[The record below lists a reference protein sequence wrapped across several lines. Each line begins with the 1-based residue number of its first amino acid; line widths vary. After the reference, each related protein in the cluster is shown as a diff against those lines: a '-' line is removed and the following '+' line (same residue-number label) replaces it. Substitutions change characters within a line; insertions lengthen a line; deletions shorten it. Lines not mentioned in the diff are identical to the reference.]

1 MARTNNLNDFLTDVA
16 GAIKE
21 KTGDSAAIPAS
32 QFDTKIRSIE
42 TGGNYQAKTVEYT
55 TNGTRQIVPDT
66 NYDALSEVNV
76 TVNVPTPVPVLQ
88 NKTATQNGS
97 YSADQGYDGLGTV
110 LVNVPSQ
117 QINNQNKTITQNGSY
132 TADSG
137 YTGLGTVLV
146 NVPSG
151 SGDVK
156 LFATEQAMQADPNP
170 TIGDLAVVYDDP
182 IMPVTEDTETITAV
196 SIPSVVTFDNAI
208 SDWHSMGFSN
218 YDVYADFYVS
228 VNPER
233 ANIGYYS
240 DDHIEIEYTT
250 NDSITYTK
258 VSGPIEIEFPAPLE
272 NRYGEYDEYAAE
284 FILSKANVFTG
295 LYQYDN
301 WPQENTSCGYQPDF
315 EPHNSAYITLAQHN
329 AMAEA
334 LRPLVLTDFSNGVGQ
349 CKLFI
354 SPDGTKATIFGCD
367 YNNNQSWL
375 ISDDAIVYDNTWYI
389 TASDK
394 TPYIYE
400 YTFSTQTWVKL
411 NTLPTDTIQCDWD
424 YSSARTFYKMDGY
437 LLNFYPNEFTHS
449 TEVCYGGS
457 ALIGSSDY
465 HYKNLSIAKH
475 TIQQYE
481 YAKTQYNGTSDD
493 VGPGK
498 KVYSKNGEIV
508 GNTNIYSNI
517 PIGTFTDIY
526 VQNNLTETIQT
537 SSAFANN
544 KSVYSLLSTR
554 NNPSIQMFS
563 FVEIN
568 KQLDTQPLPINYDA
582 VLGYGLDP
590 VTTTISV
597 GQTFNFTTNRTL
609 IPWYKNDGDLGGY
622 YAYELKDTNSGV
634 ANYFVGV
641 AFDTNFNVLLYVNN
655 PDTSIA
661 MSGGTGQSKVG
672 YDYVN
677 NIFIRSGNF
686 SRVNQKVLVFKYNG
700 STVTKREY
708 TTTFYVYFLAAITG
722 NGKYICWSD
731 GNSPWLKS
739 VIYDSDNDTF
749 IAYNDIPHY
758 GGPIG
763 FGNTYLIGDNG
774 AGTNRMFYLYNP
786 VTRDVLDNAEPVF
799 TRLET
804 STHLYYLPDW
814 RNPATGYKK
823 MNKSTKQY
831 EMITDMQA
839 VAIVNNKPILI
850 RNGEGYYEHNGEFV
864 GLFRPLEDTN
874 APTAFVD
881 NNVTGYD
888 TYTVSADGNI
898 TKQRNGMEV
907 IVCNTNPTL
916 PVTGTLGW
924 AILNSSSA
932 TATKLNP
939 GTMAYKD
946 VRLLTK

>member
-1 MARTNNLNDFLTDVA
+1 MARTNNLSNFLTDVA
-16 GAIKE
+16 GAIRE
-21 KTGDSAAIPAS
+21 KTGGSSTIPAS
-32 QFDTKIRSIE
+32 EFDTEIRSI
-42 TGGNYQAKTVEYT
+42 TTAGNYQIKNLNISQ
-55 TNGTRQIVPDT
+55 NGSTIVTPDT
-66 NYDALSEVNV
+66 GYDAIEELNLSV
-76 TVNVPTPVPVLQ
+76 TVNPNLQ
-88 NKTATQNGS
+88 NKTITQNGS

-151 SGDVK
+151 IK
-156 LFATEQAMQADPNP
+156 RFATEQEMQADPNP

-208 SDWHSMGFSN
+208 SDWHSMSFRN
-218 YDVYADFYVS
+218 YDVYADFYVMVS
-228 VNPER
+228 PEEAR
-233 ANIGYYS
+233 ISYYS

-250 NDSITYTK
+250 EDSITYTK
-258 VSGPIEIEFPAPLE
+258 VSGPTEIEFPAPLK
-272 NRYGEYDEYAAE
+272 NGYGGYDEYAAK

-334 LRPLVLTDFSNGVGQ
+334 LRPLVLTDFSNGIGQ

-389 TASDK
+389 TASNK

-411 NTLPTDTIQCDWD
+411 NTVPTDTIQCDWD

-498 KVYSKNGEIV
+498 KVYSKTGEIV

-544 KSVYSLLSTR
+544 KSVYLLSTR

-568 KQLDTQPLPINYDA
+568 KQLDTQHLPINYDA

-590 VTTTISV
+590 VTTTIST

-609 IPWYKNDGDLGGY
+609 TPWYKNDGDLGGY

-686 SRVNQKVLVFKYNG
+686 SRVNRKVLVFKYNG

-708 TTTFYVYFLAAITG
+708 TTTFYVYYLAGITG
-722 NGKYICWSD
+722 NGKYISWSD

-739 VIYDSDNDTF
+739 VVYDSDNDTF
-749 IAYNDIPHY
+749 TAYSDIPHY
-758 GGPIG
+758 GGANS
-763 FGNTYLIGDNG
+763 FGNTYLVGDNG
-774 AGTNRMFYLYNP
+774 SYGGNGRVYYLYNP
-786 VTRDVLDNAEPVF
+786 ATRDVIDNVYPYF

-804 STHLYYLPDW
+804 STHLYYLGSWQQADT
-814 RNPATGYKK
+814 TGYKK
-823 MNKSTKQY
+823 INKSTKQY

-850 RNGEGYYEHNGEFV
+850 KNGEGYYEHNDEFV
-864 GLFRPLEDTN
+864 GLFRPLENTN

-898 TKQRNGMEV
+898 TKQRTGTEV

-916 PVTGTLGW
+916 PVTGVLGW

-939 GTMAYKD
+939 STMAYKD